1 MPYINNELERQ
12 GKRIAT
18 LKEYAECLLPMKN
31 EEDNPQVNQWGL
43 ITDSSQDLL
52 TPLQT
57 SEYGF
62 RFMPASEFSPR
73 IYRGENEFHP
83 VCVPNLY
90 RPGIRPIDALFWRAK
105 WYELSLLLNH
115 HPAVIDLRESRIGN
129 LTYAFVLES
138 IAQHY
143 QYKTTLLDFSRSK
156 DVAMFFATCQY
167 NEEHR
172 MYQPLQTGTAS
183 FYTADLG
190 ALIKERHHK
199 EGFVPLGFEPLP
211 RPEAQ
216 KALGVRLM
224 PNENLNDMPWVV
236 RQDIDITPE
245 LSEHY
250 YQLFDGGA
258 KLMPTNPFDS
268 EIQRLVTDN
277 ALSPDTVAFAIAE
290 NFIPPH
296 PQGLTGALHE
306 FTAAGYNIKQPAP
319 PPDTQLLNSAQQDW
333 ANRQQ
338 EFYQKIQLR
347 GVCGHLKEGQTNR

>member
-31 EEDNPQVNQWGL
+31 DEDNPQVNQWGL
-43 ITDSSQDLL
+43 ITDPSRDLL
-52 TPLQT
+52 SPVQT

-73 IYRGENEFHP
+73 IYRGENESHP

-90 RPGIRPIDALFWRAK
+90 RPGFRPIDAIFWRAK

-129 LTYAFVLES
+129 LSYAFVLES

-156 DVAMFFATCQY
+156 EVAMFFATCQCVDA
-167 NEEHR
+167 EDQV
-172 MYQPLQTGTAS
+172 YQPLQTGTAA
-183 FYTADLG
+183 FYTADLSS
-190 ALIKERHHK
+190 LIKERHDK

-216 KALGVRLM
+216 KALGLRLL
-224 PNENLNDMPWVV
+224 PNENLNDMPWVE
-236 RQDIDITPE
+236 RQNITITPE

-250 YQLFDGGA
+250 YQMFDGGT
-258 KLMPTNPFDS
+258 KLMPSNPFDN
-268 EIQRLVTDN
+268 EIRRLATDN

-296 PQGLTGALHE
+296 PQGLTGALNE
-306 FTAAGYNIKQPAP
+306 LTAAGYQIKLPSSP
-319 PPDTQLLNSAQQDW
+319 PNTQLLNSAQRDW
-333 ANRQQ
+333 DSRQQ
-338 EFYQKIQLR
+338 AFYQKIQSR
-347 GVCGHLKEGQTNR
+347 GFCGHLNEA